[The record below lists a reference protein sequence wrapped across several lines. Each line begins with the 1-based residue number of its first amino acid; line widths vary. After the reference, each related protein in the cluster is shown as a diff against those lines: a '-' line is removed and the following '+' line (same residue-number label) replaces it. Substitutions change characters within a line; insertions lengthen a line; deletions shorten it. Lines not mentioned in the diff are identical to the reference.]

1 MGLFRPIR
9 PTTTIS
15 PPRDPTGWDQRRH
28 VDPGDQPSVHR
39 AAHCLGAPGDLRVG
53 PPCKTHHPPPFI
65 AQIPRNEVR
74 APWASGISQQKPGSP
89 KISVMAR
96 PNLSRPYLPSPRACI
111 SAWLA
116 AHPGTRRDLV
126 NGMYPWSETR
136 AEISGCVCRPHGL
149 AQVHIS
155 RPCSSLPD

>member
-1 MGLFRPIR
+1 MGLSRPIR

-65 AQIPRNEVR
+65 AQIPRNEDR
-74 APWASGISQQKPGSP
+74 APWASEISQQKPGSP
-89 KISVMAR
+89 EISVMAR
-96 PNLSRPYLPSPRACI
+96 PNLSRPRTYPP
-111 SAWLA
+111 
-116 AHPGTRRDLV
+116 HVLV
-126 NGMYPWSETR
+126 S
-136 AEISGCVCRPHGL
+136 PHGSPL
-149 AQVHIS
+149 ILEPVVIWSMGCTLDPKPVPRS
-155 RPCSSLPD
+155 RVAFAAPMALPRCI